1 MPRHGSPA
9 LANAPVPVSFTPL
22 PPVGLLP
29 VEEEHSSRES
39 GTLGQ
44 DTGHLCR
51 RKGPGDSWPRPM
63 GRDRRTSPSSSQR
76 FARAGGKNKNTHV
89 RVTGSVRARSE
100 REGAAGEPT
109 ARPRPAGPVVLPVHS
124 CVLFPFQLLSPNCV
138 YDGECRR
145 LPSGLTGRGRRGGR
159 VCVPGHAGLARR
171 SGFWR
176 SSGWGGDR
184 GPPACQRGGHGGE
197 PGALLTDSFLTQFP
211 QNSSFP

>member
-100 REGAAGEPT
+100 REGAVGEPT
-109 ARPRPAGPVVLPVHS
+109 ARPLS
-124 CVLFPFQLLSPNCV
+124 C
-138 YDGECRR
+138 
-145 LPSGLTGRGRRGGR
+145 
-159 VCVPGHAGLARR
+159 AAAARR
-171 SGFWR
+171 AGRASR
-176 SSGWGGDR
+176 
-184 GPPACQRGGHGGE
+184 PQLC
-197 PGALLTDSFLTQFP
+197 ALSLSASQSQLRL
-211 QNSSFP
+211 

>member
-51 RKGPGDSWPRPM
+51 RKGPM

-109 ARPRPAGPVVLPVHS
+109 ARPLS
-124 CVLFPFQLLSPNCV
+124 C
-138 YDGECRR
+138 
-145 LPSGLTGRGRRGGR
+145 T
-159 VCVPGHAGLARR
+159 AAARR
-171 SGFWR
+171 AGRASR
-176 SSGWGGDR
+176 
-184 GPPACQRGGHGGE
+184 PQLC
-197 PGALLTDSFLTQFP
+197 ALSLSASQSQLRL
-211 QNSSFP
+211 

>member
-29 VEEEHSSRES
+29 VEEHSSRES

-89 RVTGSVRARSE
+89 RVTGSVRTRSE
-100 REGAAGEPT
+100 REGAAGEPA
-109 ARPRPAGPVVLPVHS
+109 ARPPSCAGTEPWS
-124 CVLFPFQLLSPNCV
+124 AAAA
-138 YDGECRR
+138 RR
-145 LPSGLTGRGRRGGR
+145 A
-159 VCVPGHAGLARR
+159 GHASRPQL
-171 SGFWR
+171 
-176 SSGWGGDR
+176 
-184 GPPACQRGGHGGE
+184 C
-197 PGALLTDSFLTQFP
+197 ALSLSASQSQLRL
-211 QNSSFP
+211 